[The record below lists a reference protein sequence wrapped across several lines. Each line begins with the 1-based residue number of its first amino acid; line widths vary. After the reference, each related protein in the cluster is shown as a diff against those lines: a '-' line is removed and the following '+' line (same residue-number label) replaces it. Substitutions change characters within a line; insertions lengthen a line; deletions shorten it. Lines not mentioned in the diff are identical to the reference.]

1 MINSTNL
8 TNLNSS
14 LRAFGAVPSDISVR
28 WIDIGLSSPE
38 LFHASYVGLA
48 QAQARDAEPVI
59 LWGRATAHVCL
70 GASQSAA
77 DELEPEIAFPVC
89 RRPLGGGTVWLDE
102 TQYCFIYIVPQAH
115 LCSAPRT
122 WGEWAL
128 APALGTY
135 HDFDLPVRR
144 VDQDIWLHQQKIG
157 GSGSATVNQC
167 AVIAG
172 SFMMHFGADSFVSCV
187 RASCPGFRKRLA
199 SALKEGMT
207 DWASHQTPPNEQD
220 LKQVFQHNILRE
232 LGWYCRDG
240 NFFPHELAAIEA
252 AVLEL
257 REDDAEDVVRPKVRR
272 VKINAHTYL
281 CERYF
286 GKQWLRVLTDR
297 DRISSLE
304 ASLNLSPQIVCGLY
318 DVPVEKAHL
327 RAYLS
332 QYLHQESASCWAEHI
347 YDTVRM
353 SHG

>member
-1 MINSTNL
+1 M
-8 TNLNSS
+8 
-14 LRAFGAVPSDISVR
+14 
-28 WIDIGLSSPE
+28 
-38 LFHASYVGLA
+38 FHASYVGLA
-48 QAQARDAEPVI
+48 EVQARDAEPII
-59 LWGRATAHVCL
+59 LWGRATAHICL

-77 DELEPEIAFPVC
+77 EELEPNTAFPVC

-102 TQYCFIYIVPQAH
+102 MQYCFVYIVPQAH

-128 APALGTY
+128 APVLGTY

-157 GSGSATVNQC
+157 GSGSATVNKC

-172 SFMMHFGADSFVSCV
+172 SFMMRFRADSFVRCV
-187 RASCPGFRKRLA
+187 KASCPGFHRRLA
-199 SALKEGMT
+199 SALSEGMT
-207 DWASHQTPPNEQD
+207 DWASHQTPPSEQG

-232 LGWYCRDG
+232 LGWHCRDA
-240 NFFPHELAAIEA
+240 NFSPPELAAVDAALLEA
-252 AVLEL
+252 
-257 REDDAEDVVRPKVRR
+257 REDQIYEVARHKVRR

-281 CERYF
+281 CERFYD
-286 GKQWLRVLTDR
+286 GQWLSVLTDR

-304 ASLNLSPQIVCGLY
+304 ASLGLSPQIMQGLCEL
-318 DVPVEKAHL
+318 PVEKTHL

-332 QYLHQESASCWAEHI
+332 QYLQQDTASCWAERI
-347 YDTVRM
+347 CDTAGA